1 MPVPDTEP
9 EQANNSDVAV
19 AQPGVG
25 ERQTDIFSLLCREG
39 PMSRQDL
46 HRRTGWR
53 PNTVGTMVDQ
63 MIRGGLLREGEAV
76 SSGPGRPARPL
87 EIDPERRDVLG
98 VMIGSEQVSS
108 CRLNLH
114 GQQLSPTRTRRV
126 TGSSAVADAVKLLQ
140 SEDTSRLVAIG
151 VSLPGLFDR
160 SSRQLLMSSLS
171 PSGEAA
177 SLEPLFEA
185 SPGVPIH
192 LGNCTQNLAVRYAL
206 RSRSAPRGLLML
218 AHVRDGSVGAAALLD
233 GRPVNGSVGSDWNL
247 GHVRMPVDTERCYCG
262 QLGCVERVFS
272 TPFYAARRG
281 RRDGDTLND
290 AISHYRGDDPA
301 LEELTE
307 LFAMAVGS
315 GISQFAPHQFVL
327 STGFNESTQY
337 LNHLCARIRANTMPV
352 LADRFRLDLWDLPAV
367 DFARAGAWLALGSLH
382 GLASEPAIR

>member
-1 MPVPDTEP
+1 
-9 EQANNSDVAV
+9 
-19 AQPGVG
+19 
-25 ERQTDIFSLLCREG
+25 
-39 PMSRQDL
+39 MSRQDL

-53 PNTVGTMVDQ
+53 PNTVGTMVEQ
-63 MIRGGLLREGEAV
+63 MIRGGLLREGDAV
-76 SSGPGRPARPL
+76 STGPGRPARPL
-87 EIDPERRDVLG
+87 EIDPVRRDVLG

-114 GQQLSPTRTRRV
+114 GQQLSPTRTVRV
-126 TGSSAVADAVKLLQ
+126 TESSAVADAVKLLR
-140 SEDTSRLVAIG
+140 SEDASRLVAIG

-171 PSGEAA
+171 PTGEAA

-185 SPGVPIH
+185 LPGVPIH

-206 RSRSAPRGLLML
+206 RSRLAPRGLLML

-233 GRPVNGSVGSDWNL
+233 GQPINGSVGSDWNL
-247 GHVRMPVDTERCYCG
+247 GHVRLPVDTERCYCG
-262 QLGCVERVFS
+262 QVGCVERVFA
-272 TPFYAARRG
+272 TPFYAARRAAG
-281 RRDGDTLND
+281 KNITLTQ
-290 AISHYRGDDPA
+290 AIQQYRGNDPA

-307 LFAMAVGS
+307 LFAMAIGS

-337 LNHLCARIRANTMPV
+337 LNYLCARIRANTMPV

-382 GLASEPAIR
+382 GLTRERRLAESPG